1 MQYGGMTM
9 SSDFEYIVDTVRAWL
24 TTTPKTQKELES
36 ITGIDR
42 RIIRRAIR
50 QLRMDGLKV
59 CSGNDGYWIWNGEDS
74 SWEMTKATIVKKAA
88 HTFELLNAMK
98 AHEGDDDQLTFGE
111 VSA

>member
-1 MQYGGMTM
+1 MRN
-9 SSDFEYIVDTVRAWL
+9 DFDYIVDTVRALL

-50 QLRMDGLKV
+50 QLRMEGLKV

-74 SWEMTKATIVKKAA
+74 TWEMTKATIVKKAA